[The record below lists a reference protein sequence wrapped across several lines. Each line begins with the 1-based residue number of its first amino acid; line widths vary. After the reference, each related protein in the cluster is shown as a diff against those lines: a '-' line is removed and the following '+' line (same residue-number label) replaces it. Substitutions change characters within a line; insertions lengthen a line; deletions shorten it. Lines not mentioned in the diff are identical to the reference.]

1 MDALNDWFTSHA
13 SQWGWHAEAG
23 IRLLVA
29 TLLAGLVGIEREI
42 RGRQAGFRT
51 NILVGLGSALVMLVS
66 IRFAH
71 DHWPHSPD
79 FNVNIDP
86 GRIAYGVMT
95 GIGFL
100 GAGAIVKHGV
110 SVRGLTTAAGMWCV
124 AAIGL
129 AAGFGL
135 YVLAALGAIIVLI
148 ALWILDYVEEIMP
161 SRKFRKLVVRCGW
174 CPTCVK
180 DLVTQVEKQGF
191 HVYEHSFQRAGDTGR
206 VDIEISLSYSGN
218 RRFSQLMESLEF
230 QEGCELMS
238 STPV

>member
-1 MDALNDWFTSHA
+1 MDSLNDWITAHV
-13 SQWGWHAEAG
+13 SQWGWHAEAS

-71 DHWPHSPD
+71 DHWAPSPGYTI
-79 FNVNIDP
+79 NVDP
-86 GRIAYGVMT
+86 GRIAYGVMS

-110 SVRGLTTAAGMWCV
+110 SVHGLTTAAGMWCV

-135 YVLAALGAIIVLI
+135 YVLAAVGAVIVLI
-148 ALWILDYVEEIMP
+148 ALWILDYVEDIMP
-161 SRKFRKLVVRCGW
+161 SRKFRKLVVRCAW
-174 CPTCVK
+174 RPACVK

-191 HVYEHSFQRAGDTGR
+191 HVYQHSFKRTDDTGH
-206 VDIEISLSYSGN
+206 VDIEISTSYSGK
-218 RRFSQLMESLEF
+218 RRFSQLMESLELE
-230 QEGCELMS
+230 QGCELMS
-238 STPV
+238 STPI